1 MWGGL
6 PAALEVS
13 GVDVRYGDVVALD
26 AATLRLEQGRVC
38 GLVGTNGAGKSTLM
52 KAVLGL
58 VRPSAGTVRL
68 LGRTP
73 AQARR
78 DRLVSYVPQAEDVDW
93 SFPVSVRD
101 VVTTGR
107 QAHMRVLRRPG
118 RADREAVADAL
129 DRVGLLD
136 LADRQV
142 GRLSGGQRKRVFVAR
157 GIAQD
162 ASLLLLDEPFAGVDR
177 ASQDTLSALLRELAR
192 EGRTVL
198 VSTHDLA
205 ALPSLC
211 DEAVV
216 LARRVLAH
224 GPPRDVLRPEVLAG
238 ALGLPTPQEVR

>member
-6 PAALEVS
+6 PAALDVR
-13 GVDVRYGDVVALD
+13 GVDVRYGDVTALD
-26 AATLRLEQGRVC
+26 TATLRLEQGRVC
-38 GLVGTNGAGKSTLM
+38 GLVGTNGAGKSTLL
-52 KAVLGL
+52 KAALGL

-68 LGRTP
+68 LGRSP
-73 AQARR
+73 AQARS

-107 QAHMRVLRRPG
+107 QAHMGLLRRPG
-118 RADREAVADAL
+118 RADRESVADAL

-177 ASQDTLSALLRELAR
+177 ASQDTVSALLRELAR
-192 EGRTVL
+192 EGRTIL

-211 DEAVV
+211 DEAVL

-224 GPPRDVLRPEVLAG
+224 GPVADVLRPDVLAG
-238 ALGLPTPQEVR
+238 ALGLPSPLEVR